1 MPMRH
6 LNRDLRKLYE
16 SGSGVQQKGL
26 GQRSKFGENWYSN
39 SQGKIR
45 CSVKSKITIV
55 ISNHNNSINEDS

>member
-1 MPMRH
+1 MDEIILEMLFFTIFKMPMRH

-39 SQGKIR
+39 SQG
-45 CSVKSKITIV
+45 
-55 ISNHNNSINEDS
+55 